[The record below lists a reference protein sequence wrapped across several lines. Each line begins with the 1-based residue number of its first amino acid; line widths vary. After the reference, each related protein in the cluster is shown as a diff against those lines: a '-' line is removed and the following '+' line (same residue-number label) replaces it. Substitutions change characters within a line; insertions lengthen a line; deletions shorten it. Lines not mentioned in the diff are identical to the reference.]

1 MMVRTLNNACLRDLR
16 EFLSEKITIIGKNNQ
31 FNYRF
36 ILQIRKDCYILTTR
50 PFINARNTHF
60 SNSSTKIRKNRRN
73 ISYKNCVNQAFL
85 DRNHFKNRQFSTV

>member
-1 MMVRTLNNACLRDLR
+1 MMVRTLSNAKLRDLR
-16 EFLSEKITIIGKNNQ
+16 EFVSENITIIGKINQ

-50 PFINARNTHF
+50 PFINARNT
-60 SNSSTKIRKNRRN
+60 RN